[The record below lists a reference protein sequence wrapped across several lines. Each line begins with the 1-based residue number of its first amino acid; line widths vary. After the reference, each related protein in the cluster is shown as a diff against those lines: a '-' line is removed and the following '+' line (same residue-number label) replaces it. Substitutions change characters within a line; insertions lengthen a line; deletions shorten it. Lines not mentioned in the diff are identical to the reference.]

1 MGMLF
6 MMLSLGWFLQSLSHM
21 GAHAFYKRGIF
32 LCAGVILMGSF
43 GFQDMRSVVKRGEG
57 FIFFLC
63 SLGVLLVPTF
73 FSKHAVFSFL
83 NEGRLPILGVFGLTI
98 LFLMWTTVRFFMDY
112 SGKVVK
118 ARGVLEVFLLILLV
132 WNLAFHTPLDLF
144 CPFN

>member
-1 MGMLF
+1 
-6 MMLSLGWFLQSLSHM
+6 
-21 GAHAFYKRGIF
+21 
-32 LCAGVILMGSF
+32 MGSF